1 MADFRRNNLNIT
13 NAVGTR
19 TSGNSGFMFNN
30 VPYNVYGAPISNSKA
45 NLPYGY
51 ANPTGFTVNEVDICN
66 LLGPKET
73 GYSGSG
79 THTLTA
85 GCSKF
90 MIMAIGGGGGGGSG
104 GLSLFSQG
112 RGSGANGGGGGS
124 CVYAAYPV
132 VAGQNTITI
141 TIGS

>member
-79 THTLTA
+79 THTLTN
-85 GCSKF
+85 GCSTYVN
-90 MIMAIGGGGGGGSG
+90 AGGGSG
-104 GLSLFSQG
+104 GAK
-112 RGSGANGGGGGS
+112 GSSSWSSTPWGERRCECFKLQPYTFAVKFINKHRWF
-124 CVYAAYPV
+124 
-132 VAGQNTITI
+132 T
-141 TIGS
+141 